1 MMPKAQPAT
10 DTAGGQKATI
20 RAIGTAIPARVPD
33 ASAYAAPVPAARP
46 AATSGWPAA
55 GLDPVAAPTASA
67 PESTIARSAIPV
79 PGIAAARSPAVP
91 APVTGPAVATA
102 QVSTAAPVSTAAAGT
117 SVSRSAAHASSSTWQ
132 ANLARLEGLA
142 EVLSHHGL
150 RARLMTPPGRVP
162 SLHVVNPSAAA
173 LAEDVYAGRG
183 QDGLWWFW
191 WSWAER
197 IAVGEDL
204 EGAASLIE
212 HVLAAS

>member
-10 DTAGGQKATI
+10 DTAGGQIVNSRTV
-20 RAIGTAIPARVPD
+20 GTAISAGAPD
-33 ASAYAAPVPAARP
+33 ASALARGVPAARS
-46 AATSGWPAA
+46 AATSAWAATATLDSATAPAA
-55 GLDPVAAPTASA
+55 
-67 PESTIARSAIPV
+67 
-79 PGIAAARSPAVP
+79 SP
-91 APVTGPAVATA
+91 
-102 QVSTAAPVSTAAAGT
+102 PVSTPAPGTPPPLPATAA
-117 SVSRSAAHASSSTWQ
+117 RSSTWQ

-204 EGAASLIE
+204 EGAASLIK
-212 HVLAAS
+212 HVLAASS

>member
-10 DTAGGQKATI
+10 NTAGEQSTTTRVVGTPAPASTATQ
-20 RAIGTAIPARVPD
+20 G
-33 ASAYAAPVPAARP
+33 
-46 AATSGWPAA
+46 ATPS
-55 GLDPVAAPTASA
+55 LS
-67 PESTIARSAIPV
+67 
-79 PGIAAARSPAVP
+79 AAAR
-91 APVTGPAVATA
+91 
-102 QVSTAAPVSTAAAGT
+102 
-117 SVSRSAAHASSSTWQ
+117 SSTWQ

-150 RARLMTPPGRVP
+150 RARLMMPPGRVP

-197 IAVGEDL
+197 IAMGEDL
-204 EGAASLIE
+204 EGAASMIK
-212 HVLAAS
+212 HVLAASS